1 MLNLYH
7 KDYYKNGVYLESLI
21 NEILNSYNVTNSAL
35 IKGLIMRR
43 FRLYTYSLSNF
54 SRNSNFKQCCK
65 DIKSICNSNFISFLI
80 ILIIIKQ

>member
-65 DIKSICNSNFISFLI
+65 DIKSI
-80 ILIIIKQ
+80 Q